1 MDRADSSAR
10 GLRLSCRLPVPLPP
24 LCRVLHLWSSS
35 RYAIELP
42 EGHRF
47 PMAKYALLRE
57 AVLREGLVSADRLH
71 DPLRADREEVLRVH
85 SPEYVAHIEA
95 GTLPYAEQR
104 RIGLPWSP
112 SFVERAFRV
121 VQGTLEAA
129 ERALDAGVA
138 MNLAGGTHHAF
149 PDRGEGFCTF
159 NDVAIAVRRLQA
171 LGRVRRVAIVD
182 LDVHQG
188 NGTHACFAGD
198 ASVYTFSMH
207 GAKNFPFHKV
217 PGTRDVELE
226 DGTTDDHYL
235 GLLREHL
242 PEVLR
247 ASRPDLVVYLS
258 GADPH
263 EGDRL
268 GRLALT
274 FEGLMA
280 RDAYVVGSC
289 REVGIPVVATMS
301 GGYGRN
307 VHDTVAV
314 HVNTVRVLRAFAE
327 D

>member
-1 MDRADSSAR
+1 M
-10 GLRLSCRLPVPLPP
+10 
-24 LCRVLHLWSSS
+24 HLWSSS

-57 AVLREGLVSADRLH
+57 AVLREGLVSAETLH
-71 DPLRADREEVLRVH
+71 DPPRAAREEVLRVH
-85 SPEYVAHIEA
+85 TAEYVAHIEA

-112 SFVERAFRV
+112 GFVERAFRV

-129 ERALDAGVA
+129 ECALREGVA

-188 NGTHACFAGD
+188 NGTHACFAD
-198 ASVYTFSMH
+198 DPTVYTFSMH

-217 PGTRDVELE
+217 SGTRDVELE
-226 DGTTDDHYL
+226 DGTGDDTYL

-314 HVNTVRVLRAFAE
+314 HVNTVRVLRAFAGG
-327 D
+327 

>member
-1 MDRADSSAR
+1 MSLLACRGPFPVDFCPADPF
-10 GLRLSCRLPVPLPP
+10 L
-24 LCRVLHLWSSS
+24 RVLHLWSSS

-57 AVLREGLVSADRLH
+57 AVLREGLVRAEALH
-71 DPLRADREEVLRVH
+71 DPPRAAREEVLRVH
-85 SPEYVAHIEA
+85 TPEYVSHIEH
-95 GTLPYAEQR
+95 GTLPHAEQR

-129 ERALDAGVA
+129 EWALREGVA

-159 NDVAIAVRRLQA
+159 NDVAIAVRRLKA

-198 ASVYTFSMH
+198 PSVYTFSMH

-226 DGTTDDHYL
+226 DGTTDDTYL

-268 GRLALT
+268 GRLAMT

-280 RDAYVVGSC
+280 RDAYVVGTC

-301 GGYGRN
+301 GGYGRD

-327 D
+327 G